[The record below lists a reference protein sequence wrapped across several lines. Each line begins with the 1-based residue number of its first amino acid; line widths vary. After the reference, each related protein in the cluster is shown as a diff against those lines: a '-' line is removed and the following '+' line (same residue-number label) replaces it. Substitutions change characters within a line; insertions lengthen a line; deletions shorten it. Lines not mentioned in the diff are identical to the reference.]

1 MSLFSSLYIGASGLQ
16 TSQNALNTTAHNL
29 SNADTKGYTRQQIQQ
44 ANRPYI
50 TLSTNPHSISNQQT
64 GLGTFYSNVKQVRDY
79 FLDMTFRRESGR
91 SMFYQVSTE
100 TMEEVESL
108 LGELNQEAFQTSMTD
123 LWTSVQELVKTPSS
137 SVCQGL
143 FVQRAEE
150 FLERSVHIYDSLCAY
165 QNNMNEKIKQ
175 NVIKINNYGNQI
187 LKLNEQIRNIEVGG
201 IEHAN
206 DLRDV
211 RNQLLDELAELADI
225 SFKENSRGEVSVQI
239 EGVDFVK
246 GDMCFEIALDQDDVT
261 GFYTPFWPVNAKFT
275 ELPDGTRIYDLDGAR
290 VFDLSREIST
300 DLDTDIGG
308 LKAMLHARGDHRADY
323 TDIENNYGNVSQS
336 IIMNMQAEFD
346 QLIHNVASK
355 LNSILAGAAGVMT
368 PGENGVK
375 DVEITLAD
383 GTVMQGVQA
392 CKDEPG
398 GYMRHEDGSPI
409 QLFSKITT
417 PGYQKVTGTAVV
429 TVVDEDGNESTET
442 ITGDFWVYMEEHLG
456 DPDPEK
462 EDPMR
467 PETIYSLKNIQ
478 IDQEL
483 KHSPSMLG
491 FMKNGEEDRATAEA
505 LSAAFT
511 EEAYTLNPHVKK
523 ASTFLQYYDDLVAQV
538 SNSGYA
544 FRSVLINQQNTVE
557 STENAREQIIGVSSD
572 EELSNMIKFQNA
584 YNASSRYINA
594 ISEMLEHVI
603 TALGR

>member
-1 MSLFSSLYIGASGLQ
+1 MSLMSSLYIGASGLQ

-29 SNADTKGYTRQQIQQ
+29 SNADTKGYTRQQVQQ

-50 TLSTNPHSISNQQT
+50 TLSTNPHAVSNQQT

-79 FLDMTFRRESGR
+79 FLDKTFRKESGR

-143 FVQRAEE
+143 FVQRAGE
-150 FLERSVHIYDSLCAY
+150 FLQRSIHIYDSLCDY
-165 QNNMNEKIKQ
+165 QDNMNEQIRQ
-175 NVIKINNYGNQI
+175 NVIKINNYGNRI
-187 LKLNEQIRNIEVGG
+187 LKLNEQISGIEAGG

-225 SFKENSRGEVSVQI
+225 NFSENANGEVSVQI

-246 GDMCFEIALDQDDVT
+246 GSMCYEIALFTDKLT
-261 GFYTPFWPVNAKFT
+261 GFYTPFWPMNAKFT
-275 ELPDGTRIYDLDGAR
+275 ELPDGTRDYDIEGAA
-290 VFDLSREIST
+290 VFDLSRVIST

-308 LKAMLHARGDHRADY
+308 LKAMLYARGDHRADH
-323 TDIENNYGNVSQS
+323 TDIENNYDGVSQS

-346 QLIHNVASK
+346 QLIHNVADK

-368 PGENGVK
+368 PGADGIK

-383 GTVMQGVQA
+383 GTVMSGVRA

-409 QLFSKITT
+409 QLFAKITT
-417 PGYQKVTGTAVV
+417 PAYRKVTGNAVV
-429 TVVDEDGNESTET
+429 TRVDEEGNESTEM
-442 ITGDFWVYMEEHLG
+442 IQGDFWVYVEEHLG
-456 DPDPEK
+456 DPDPNK

-483 KHSPSMLG
+483 QQSPSILG
-491 FMKNGEEDRATAEA
+491 FMKDGAEDRATAEA
-505 LSAAFT
+505 LSGAFT
-511 EEAYTLNPHVKK
+511 ESIYTLNPNVKK
-523 ASTFLQYYDDLVAQV
+523 TSTFLEYYDDLVAQV
-538 SNSGYA
+538 ANSGYA
-544 FRSVLINQQNTVE
+544 FRSVLVNQQNTVE
-557 STENAREQIIGVSSD
+557 ATSNAREQVVGVSSD

-594 ISEMLEHVI
+594 ISEMLEHI
-603 TALGR
+603 INSLGR